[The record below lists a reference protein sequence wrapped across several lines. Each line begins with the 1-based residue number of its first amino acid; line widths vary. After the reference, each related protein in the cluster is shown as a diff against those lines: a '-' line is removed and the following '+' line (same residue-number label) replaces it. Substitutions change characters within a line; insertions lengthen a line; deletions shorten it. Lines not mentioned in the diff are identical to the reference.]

1 MIRIRRLSIPISIQR
16 QRRRGIISSASVS
29 LPIFM
34 PEINTTH
41 WNAHVK
47 WRICTV
53 VNPNL
58 NDTDA
63 YTNNCIEDTFYPN
76 EMKFLFRK
84 GKTTKN
90 LNLLSSNDLE
100 IAKLLISQE
109 YTKSDLPLSKPVKKY
124 FRESEL
130 RNNNFKWDTI
140 S

>member
-1 MIRIRRLSIPISIQR
+1 M
-16 QRRRGIISSASVS
+16 
-29 LPIFM
+29 
-34 PEINTTH
+34 
-41 WNAHVK
+41 
-47 WRICTV
+47 